1 MDKKLCNVIMTI
13 KKRQG
18 GYMEFIEEII
28 EKILSNHD
36 ENICVNLKGLK
47 EVEALEEALNK
58 RKIPFV
64 MEITLTYIE
73 CRVKISKRDILYE
86 EGIHES
92 YVKESESSY
101 DVEIK
106 KIPIGMSDFRKL
118 RIQNNQYIDKTKMI
132 EILLNS
138 GDEVTLI
145 TRPRRF
151 GKTLNMSML
160 AEFFDITKDS
170 KKLFEDTYIYQTEY
184 VKEMNQW
191 PVIFLSFFD
200 CKGKE
205 NIMMGSLIENLED
218 LYAKYYP
225 MFKSFEEIEL
235 REKLCQTYEEL
246 KKGNNFTNVVLIK
259 NSLKRLIEFLNK
271 EYQKEV
277 ILLIDEY
284 DTPFMSAY
292 AGKYYEQV
300 KDLLTGMF
308 SSALKDN
315 KFLFKGI
322 LTGIQRIAKE
332 NLFSGLNNLEI
343 CSMQDEKYK
352 DMFGFTEDETR
363 LLLEE
368 HHLELNQDVKDMY
381 DGYTIGGIE
390 IYNPWS
396 VVNYADKG
404 ILASYWINT
413 GSNDLICQLLEKSS
427 EKVKAQ
433 YVELLE
439 KGEIKINCILEGAYV
454 ELSGATQLWALL
466 VHAGYLT
473 IKEKLDFDEYVLRI
487 VNGEVRQDLIQI
499 LKRIFSLD
507 DCNIYDIFEMIQD
520 GRMEAFEWEYNEIL
534 YNYPSY
540 YDLKDENSYH
550 VLMLGLCI
558 LVSNRYEILSNKENG
573 YGRADIYLKSK
584 KGQKDI
590 VIEMKYAQS
599 DTEENL
605 LEAANKAMM
614 QILDKRY
621 GDGAIKIG
629 IGNHHKKAKMV
640 WKNMK

>member
-1 MDKKLCNVIMTI
+1 MGQIETTIIENIKKLQDETI
-13 KKRQG
+13 CMR
-18 GYMEFIEEII
+18 FDSL
-28 EKILSNHD
+28 EK
-36 ENICVNLKGLK
+36 V
-47 EVEALEEALNK
+47 VALEKTLNK
-58 RKIPFV
+58 QKIPFV
-64 MEITLTYIE
+64 MDIKLTNKGCKVIISRNKLNIYENGSQDLHIE
-73 CRVKISKRDILYE
+73 EPKV
-86 EGIHES
+86 
-92 YVKESESSY
+92 SY
-101 DVEIK
+101 DIDDRKEKHV
-106 KIPIGMSDFRKL
+106 PIGMSNYREVKKE
-118 RIQNNQYIDKTKMI
+118 NAYCVDKSKMI
-132 EILLNS
+132 EELLQQK
-138 GDEVTLI
+138 DKVTLI

-170 KKLFEDTYIYQTEY
+170 KDIFKDTYIYQTEY
-184 VKEMNQW
+184 LKEMNQW

-205 NIMMGSLIENLED
+205 NIMMGSLIENLEE

-225 MFKSFEEIEL
+225 IFKSFEEIEL
-235 REKLCQTYEEL
+235 REKLCHTYEEL
-246 KKGNNFTNVVLIK
+246 KKGDDFSNAVLIK
-259 NSLKRLIEFLNK
+259 NSLNRLIEFLSK
-271 EYQKEV
+271 KYQKEV

-284 DTPFMSAY
+284 DTPFMSGD

-300 KDLLTGMF
+300 KDLLTGML

-315 KFLFKGI
+315 EYLYKGI

-332 NLFSGLNNLEI
+332 NLFSGLNNLEV
-343 CSMQDEKYK
+343 CSMQDQKYN
-352 DMFGFTEDETR
+352 DIFGFTEEETR
-363 LLLEE
+363 LLLETY
-368 HHLELNQDVKDMY
+368 HLELNQDVKDMY

-558 LVSNRYEILSNKENG
+558 IVSDSYEIMSNKEKG
-573 YGRADIYLKSK
+573 YGRTDLYLKSK

-590 VIEMKYAQS
+590 VIEMKYAED
-599 DTEENL
+599 DTKECL
-605 LEAANKAMM
+605 LAAANKAIT